1 MTTAD
6 RRPLRQRLFEPRNI
20 GSQALVPKIAT
31 YAALLFWTFVALMP
45 LYWVLITSFKLPIQ
59 VDAGPF
65 YLPFIDYRPTLD
77 AWHYILVDTARD
89 TIRPY
94 VNSVVVGLASTCLAV
109 LVGATAAYAL
119 VRIRFRIK
127 IAAVASFIILLLGV
141 IVAVG
146 YFDADW
152 RLASTIATVLF
163 LLGLSSLARRF
174 KPALSNGDIEFW
186 MISNRIMPPVVAVLP
201 IYLMFQ
207 KLHLLDTWTA
217 LIATYTAINLPIVV
231 WLTRDFFAAIPRDLE
246 ESAEIDGAS
255 KYRVLFTIA
264 LPLARSGLAATF
276 MLVFILAWNEYLL
289 ALFLSNV
296 KAQTMPLLVAG
307 MNGTRGPQ
315 WWYMSVVIIIMI
327 APVVIIA
334 AVLQKHITRGIL
346 LGAVKGCILLLA
358 AASLLSAAPPA
369 WSQNP
374 TDYRMWKRGYDRSTV
389 YRGMTPT
396 LQLPNAVPTPRI
408 TVPANPAIVTGQQVP
423 ARVYPGSL
431 PLFSSEWLNYCRS
444 KYNSFN
450 PKTGKYL
457 SYGGV
462 YRTCR

>member
-6 RRPLRQRLFEPRNI
+6 NRPLRQRLFEPRNI
-20 GSQALVPKIAT
+20 SSQALVPKLAT
-31 YAALLFWTFVALMP
+31 YAALLLWTFVALMP

-65 YLPFIDYRPTLD
+65 YLPFIDYQPTLD
-77 AWHYILVDTARD
+77 AWHYILVDIARD

-94 VNSVVVGLASTCLAV
+94 VNSVVVALASTCLAV
-109 LVGATAAYAL
+109 LVGAMAAYAL
-119 VRIRFRIK
+119 VRIRFRVK
-127 IAAVASFIILLLGV
+127 IAAVASFVVLLLGV
-141 IVAVG
+141 VVAVG

-152 RLASTIATVLF
+152 RLGAAIAIALFFLCLSTIA
-163 LLGLSSLARRF
+163 RRSRR
-174 KPALSNGDIEFW
+174 ALTNGDIEFW

-207 KLHLLDTWTA
+207 KVHLLDTWTA
-217 LIATYTAINLPIVV
+217 LVATYTAVNLPIVV

-276 MLVFILAWNEYLL
+276 MLVFILSWNEYLL

-327 APVVIIA
+327 APVVVIA
-334 AVLQKHITRGIL
+334 AMLQKHISRGLL

-358 AASLLSAAPPA
+358 AASLLSASAPA
-369 WSQNP
+369 WSQAP
-374 TDYRMWKRGYDRSTV
+374 TDYRMWQRGYDRSTV
-389 YRGMTPT
+389 YRSMTPT
-396 LQLPNAVPTPRI
+396 LQLPDAVPTPRVV
-408 TVPANPAIVTGQQVP
+408 VPDNPGRQPMLIDP
-423 ARVYPGSL
+423 AETDPGSQL
-431 PLFSSEWLNYCRS
+431 MFSPEWLAYCRA

-450 PKTGKYL
+450 SRTGKYL